1 MVEEEDIAASA
12 AGEDD
17 GTSRSV
23 FRGARR
29 ERVSPFRKKEVGGEV
44 SYTSKTLQF

>member
-1 MVEEEDIAASA
+1 MAEEEDIAAGA

-23 FRGARR
+23 FRGAGR
-29 ERVSPFRKKEVGGEV
+29 ERVSPFKKKEVGGKV
-44 SYTSKTLQF
+44 SYTSKKL

>member
-1 MVEEEDIAASA
+1 MAEEEDITAGA

-44 SYTSKTLQF
+44 YYTSKKLKF